1 MSYYRPDGWYNI
13 CESLHISTF
22 TSFMKSKFFFLWNV
36 KDSELNRICS
46 ESVCSWRSRTWSE
59 SRWEP
64 WTSCVFRADR
74 YCTRAAEALAVRL
87 WVCQQLCALCVEP
100 LRWAADGGLQSVG
113 LCQVVLDHTAAAWL
127 QGCRAAGRV
136 LCVESA
142 SALLSHSSQLPPNA
156 RDKGSVPC

>member
-1 MSYYRPDGWYNI
+1 MDNI
-13 CESLHISTF
+13 TSVNHFMFPFSQVSWNQIVSSCE
-22 TSFMKSKFFFLWNV
+22 NV
-36 KDSELNRICS
+36 KHSELKGICS
-46 ESVCSWRSRTWSE
+46 ESVCSWRSRTWSD

-74 YCTRAAEALAVRL
+74 YCTRAAEALAVSV
-87 WVCQQLCALCVEP
+87 WVCQQLCALCIEP
-100 LRWAADGGLQSVG
+100 LRWAGGGSGLQSVG
-113 LCQVVLDHTAAAWL
+113 LCQVVFDHTAAAWL

-142 SALLSHSSQLPPNA
+142 SALLSHSPQLPPNP